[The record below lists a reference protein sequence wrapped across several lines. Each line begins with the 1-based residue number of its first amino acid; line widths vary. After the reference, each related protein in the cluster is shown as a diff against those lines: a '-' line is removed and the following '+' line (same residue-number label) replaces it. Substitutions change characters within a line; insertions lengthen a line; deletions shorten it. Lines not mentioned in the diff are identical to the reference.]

1 MTRAMLVYH
10 LLDVIRETILA
21 TAAILT
27 LAPAGQ
33 VSPRQAVEYGVCTVQ
48 AARRQNLPWQRVA
61 AIVHH
66 ESEWRPDARSHS
78 NDWGLGQIHCPG
90 KHCGK
95 NPTPA
100 ERSALLDG
108 CTNLLYT
115 AEVLRSKQRA
125 CKQDCGGGNYLRLY
139 NPGNPTYQ
147 LAVQRIERRIYQ
159 SF

>member
-1 MTRAMLVYH
+1 MTPPMSLLH
-10 LLDVIRETILA
+10 LFDVIRETILA

-33 VSPRQAVEYGVCTVQ
+33 VSAPRAVEYGVCTVQ
-48 AARRQNLPWQRVA
+48 AARRHGIPWQRVA

-66 ESEWRPDARSHS
+66 ESEWRPEARSQS
-78 NDWGLGQIHCPG
+78 NDWGLGQIHCPS

-95 NPTPA
+95 TPSPVEQA
-100 ERSALLDG
+100 ALLDG

-115 AEVLRSKQRA
+115 AEMLRSKQRA
-125 CKQDCGGGNYLRLY
+125 CKEDCGGGNYLRLY
-139 NPGNPTYQ
+139 NPGSPTYQ

-159 SF
+159 IF